1 MALGRAR
8 FALNDFSK
16 VLEIKPDFTAAKTQ
30 RGLVHMK
37 LGDYENAEI
46 DFYEVVSFDII
57 LTNKFLTKHNLSV
70 NRRPTQRGSKLHLQ

>member
-1 MALGRAR
+1 MLSEGDPKNYLTYFKRGTVFLALGRAR

-46 DFYEVVSFDII
+46 DFYEVVSLEPII
-57 LTNKFLTKHNLSV
+57 
-70 NRRPTQRGSKLHLQ
+70 